1 MLGGILHTLVGILP
15 APTMKARFTLL
26 WQRIQAYYREVG
38 ARSRLGSIVPGM
50 VKRPKEPAKLRC
62 KAGECRGL
70 VQFGWQQANLAQ
82 GSAGSAIG
90 SALCSSEG
98 GSRPEPC
105 QSDLM
110 VQLCVLVWVAAGQ
123 SHASLS

>member
-15 APTMKARFTLL
+15 APTMKARYTLL
-26 WQRIQAYYREVG
+26 WRRIQAYYREQG
-38 ARSRLGSIVPGM
+38 AGSRLGSLVPGM

-70 VQFGWQQANLAQ
+70 VQFGWQQATLAQ
-82 GSAGSAIG
+82 GS
-90 SALCSSEG
+90 EG
-98 GSRPEPC
+98 PEPC
-105 QSDLM
+105 QSEPL
-110 VQLCVLVWVAAGQ
+110 VQLCVLVRVAAGQ